1 MEATDI
7 VGWGASAILIATLM
21 RQSYVLW
28 TDENAKGVSKWL
40 FVGQIAAS
48 VLFIVY
54 SWMVGNWVFIVSNT
68 LILLTALAGEAGLMW
83 RKLSSTTMITWRTPA
98 LAMTRMSGYLAVSSC
113 RPLVDGLHATACK
126 PAPDEQ
132 AERGRNDEHG

>member
-83 RKLSSTTMITWRTPA
+83 RKR
-98 LAMTRMSGYLAVSSC
+98 
-113 RPLVDGLHATACK
+113 
-126 PAPDEQ
+126 Q
-132 AERGRNDEHG
+132 AGK